1 MTADLGWPRQV
12 PSLAFAWSMIG
23 SGIGALY
30 LGRLSDRVGMG
41 PIALL
46 GAVMIS
52 GGAVLTSFVTEPWQL
67 YLIFGV
73 MIGLLGNATIFAPL
87 MANTTRWFD
96 RNRGLALG
104 IVASGQS
111 VGGTIWPPIAS
122 ALDADI
128 GWRETFLWFGL
139 AAFLIKIG
147 RAHV

>member
-12 PSLAFAWSMIG
+12 PSLAYACSMIG

-73 MIGLLGNATIFAPL
+73 MIGLLGTAPHFAPL

-96 RNRGLALG
+96 RNPAPAPA
-104 IVASGQS
+104 I
-111 VGGTIWPPIAS
+111 S
-122 ALDADI
+122 APAP
-128 GWRETFLWFGL
+128 
-139 AAFLIKIG
+139 
-147 RAHV
+147 